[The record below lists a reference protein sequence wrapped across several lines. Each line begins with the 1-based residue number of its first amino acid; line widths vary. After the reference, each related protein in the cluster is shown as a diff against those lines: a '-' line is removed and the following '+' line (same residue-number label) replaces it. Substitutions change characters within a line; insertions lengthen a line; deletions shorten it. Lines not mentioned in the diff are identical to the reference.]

1 MDLQI
6 IMIVL
11 MVIGVGFLGISLFGN
26 KFTKYSEQEST
37 NNIKINDVNK
47 NLEHSIEE
55 GKRLVKSLNEM
66 TEYIVNE
73 IEKKNK
79 ELLFLYEL
87 IEKKEK
93 LLNQAPIKGQKLDNK
108 KHEIVNNEIK
118 AEENLNKNK
127 DLKSILKLYS
137 DGNSPVEIAKKL
149 KLGIG
154 EVKLIIDFH
163 KMK

>member
-1 MDLQI
+1 MDSQI

-11 MVIGVGFLGISLFGN
+11 MVIGVVFLGISIFGN
-26 KFTKYSEQEST
+26 KFTKYNEQEST
-37 NNIKINDVNK
+37 NNKINSANK
-47 NLEHSIEE
+47 NLDYSIEE
-55 GKRLVKSLNEM
+55 GRRLVKSLNEM

-73 IEKKNK
+73 IERKNK

-93 LLNQAPIKGQKLDNK
+93 LLNQSPIQGQKLVNE
-108 KHEIVNNEIK
+108 KHEVINNEIK
-118 AEENLNKNK
+118 NEENLNKSK
-127 DLKSILKLYS
+127 DSNAILKLYN
-137 DGNSPVEIAKKL
+137 DGNSPIQIAKKL

-154 EVKLIIDFH
+154 EVKLMIDFH